1 MQISPF
7 GFARLPSMGTR
18 KSTKGANGFGSVWSY
33 VLKDG
38 RRLWAVQLPN
48 VRDLDTGRVHR
59 PTKRG
64 FSTQSEAEEWRL
76 DHARSARRGTY
87 RKPSKTT
94 LGDYLD
100 KHLEALDVRATTRDG
115 YRRKIDNHIRP
126 HLGSRPLAE
135 ITRQDL
141 ERLYRTLRT
150 KGRTDHKAG
159 AGLSPASVRQVH
171 AILSGAF
178 SEAERD
184 GLIPNNPCRHA
195 RMPARGMAAEL
206 GHEMQVWEAPTLRRF
221 LDITASERH
230 GMLWRFLAMTGARRG
245 EALALRWSDLDLDTE
260 HPTVTIARSLGLA
273 ANETGPK
280 VLHLTPTKT
289 GRKRRV
295 YLDAATVAALKAW
308 KARQTAE
315 RLVAGPRW
323 TDPLEGRLVFAR
335 DAVRLA
341 PSETAGGYLHP
352 ERVSRL
358 FLSAV
363 QRHGMPPIRL
373 HDLRHTWATLAL
385 ASGVE
390 VKTVQ
395 EHLGHSTPV
404 ITLTTYAHVLGS
416 QRQQAADRVAAL
428 LG

>member
-1 MQISPF
+1 
-7 GFARLPSMGTR
+7 
-18 KSTKGANGFGSVWSY
+18 
-33 VLKDG
+33 
-38 RRLWAVQLPN
+38 
-48 VRDLDTGRVHR
+48 
-59 PTKRG
+59 
-64 FSTQSEAEEWRL
+64 
-76 DHARSARRGTY
+76 
-87 RKPSKTT
+87 
-94 LGDYLD
+94 
-100 KHLEALDVRATTRDG
+100 
-115 YRRKIDNHIRP
+115 
-126 HLGSRPLAE
+126 
-135 ITRQDL
+135 
-141 ERLYRTLRT
+141 
-150 KGRTDHKAG
+150 
-159 AGLSPASVRQVH
+159 
-171 AILSGAF
+171 
-178 SEAERD
+178 
-184 GLIPNNPCRHA
+184 
-195 RMPARGMAAEL
+195 
-206 GHEMQVWEAPTLRRF
+206 
-221 LDITASERH
+221 
-230 GMLWRFLAMTGARRG
+230 MLWRFLAMTGARRG

-315 RLVAGPRW
+315 RLAAGPRW

-416 QRQQAADRVAAL
+416 QRRQAADRVAAL

>member
-1 MQISPF
+1 MAQQ
-7 GFARLPSMGTR
+7 R
-18 KSTKGANGFGSVWSY
+18 KSSKGANGFGSVWPYS
-33 VLKDG
+33 LKDG
-38 RRLWAVQLPN
+38 RRFWAVQLPS
-48 VRDLDTGRVHR
+48 VRDPGTGRVHR

-64 FSTQSEAEEWRL
+64 FATQREAEEWRQE
-76 DHARSARRGTY
+76 HARSARQGTY
-87 RKPSKTT
+87 RRPSKLT

-100 KHLEALDVRATTRDG
+100 QHLEALDVRATTRDG
-115 YRRKIDNHIRP
+115 YRRKIENHIRP
-126 HLGSRPLAE
+126 QLGSRPLAE

-178 SEAERD
+178 AEAERD
-184 GLIPNNPCRHA
+184 GLILSNPCRHA

-206 GHEMQVWEAPTLRRF
+206 GHEMQVWEARTLRAF
-221 LDITASERH
+221 LDATEEERH

-245 EALALRWSDLDLDTE
+245 EALALRWTDVDLDSE
-260 HPTVTIARSLGLA
+260 HATVTIARSLGLA
-273 ANETGPK
+273 ADETGPK

-295 YLDAATVAALKAW
+295 HLDAATVAALKAW
-308 KARQTAE
+308 KARQSAA
-315 RLVAGPRW
+315 RLAAGLLW
-323 TDPLEGRLVFAR
+323 VDPTEGRPVFVR
-335 DAVRLA
+335 DAVRLG
-341 PSETAGGYLHP
+341 PGETAGGYLHP

-358 FLSAV
+358 FVSAV

-416 QRQQAADRVAAL
+416 QRQQAAERVAAL

>member
-1 MQISPF
+1 MRQRVRVCL
-7 GFARLPSMGTR
+7 ALH
-18 KSTKGANGFGSVWSY
+18 AE
-33 VLKDG
+33 G
-38 RRLWAVQLPN
+38 RPKVWAVQLPN
-48 VRDLDTGRVHR
+48 VRDPDTGRVHR

-64 FSTQSEAEEWRL
+64 FASQREAEEWRQE
-76 DHARSARRGTY
+76 HARSARQGTY
-87 RKPSKTT
+87 RKPSKLT
-94 LGDYLD
+94 LSDYLD

-115 YRRKIDNHIRP
+115 YRRKIENHIRP
-126 HLGSRPLAE
+126 QLGSRPLAE

-150 KGRTDHKAG
+150 KGRTDHMAG
-159 AGLSPASVRQVH
+159 AGLSPGSVRQVH

-184 GLIPNNPCRHA
+184 GLILSNPCRHA
-195 RMPARGMAAEL
+195 RLPARGMAAEL
-206 GHEMQVWEAPTLRRF
+206 GHEMQVWEARTLRAF
-221 LDITASERH
+221 LDATEDERH
-230 GMLWRFLAMTGARRG
+230 SMLWRFLAMTGARRG
-245 EALALRWSDLDLDTE
+245 EALALRWTDLDLDSE

-273 ANETGPK
+273 ADETGPK

-295 YLDAATVAALKAW
+295 HLDAATVAALKAW
-308 KARQTAE
+308 KARQSAE
-315 RLVAGPRW
+315 RLAAGSRW
-323 TDPLEGRLVFAR
+323 TDPTEGRLVFAR
-335 DAVRLA
+335 DAVRLG
-341 PSETAGGYLHP
+341 PGESAGGYLHP

-358 FLSAV
+358 FVSAV

-416 QRQQAADRVAAL
+416 QRQQAAERVAAL